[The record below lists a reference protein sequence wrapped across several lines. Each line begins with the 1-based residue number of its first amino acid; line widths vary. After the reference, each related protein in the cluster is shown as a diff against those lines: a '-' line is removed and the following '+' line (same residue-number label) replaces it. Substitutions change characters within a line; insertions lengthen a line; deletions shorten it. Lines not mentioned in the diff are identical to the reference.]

1 MRSLFLTAVVIL
13 LASCASREASPIRTY
28 DLGFEAPK
36 AQLPALRAVTVRAPM
51 PYDSVE
57 MFYRLAWRDGAEIA
71 PFANSRW
78 AAPPAELVRRQIVRA
93 LPGGAGGVCAL
104 DVELHDF
111 SQRFSAPEASEAR
124 IELRAALVTP
134 ERRVAAQTFRIAE
147 GGAGANAASG
157 SGAFSRAAERAVDEL
172 SGWIA
177 KQPACAS
184 P

>member
-1 MRSLFLTAVVIL
+1 MRSLFFTAVLL

-28 DLGFEAPK
+28 DLGVDVPK
-36 AQLPALRAVTVRAPM
+36 AQLPALRSVTVRAPM
-51 PYDSVE
+51 PFDSVE
-57 MFYRLAWRDGAEIA
+57 MYYRLAWRDAAEIA

-93 LPGGAGGVCAL
+93 LPGSAGGACSL

-134 ERRVAAQTFRIAE
+134 ERRVAAQTFRVVE

-157 SGAFSRAAERAVDEL
+157 SGAFGRAAERAVDEL

-177 KQPACAS
+177 KQPACTS

>member
-1 MRSLFLTAVVIL
+1 MIL
-13 LASCASREASPIRTY
+13 AAGCASRDATPVRTY
-28 DLGFEAPK
+28 DLGVEIPR

-51 PYDSVE
+51 PYDGVE
-57 MFYRLAWRDGAEIA
+57 MYYRLAWRDTAEIA

-93 LPGGAGGVCAL
+93 LPGSAGGACAL
-104 DVELHDF
+104 DVELQDF

-124 IELRAALVTP
+124 IELRAALLTSQG
-134 ERRVAAQTFRIAE
+134 RVAAQSFRIAE
-147 GGAGANAASG
+147 SGGGANAASG
-157 SGAFSRAAERAVDEL
+157 SGAFARAAERAVDEI

-177 KQPACAS
+177 KQPACTG

>member
-1 MRSLFLTAVVIL
+1 VRFLFLAGVMIL
-13 LASCASREASPIRTY
+13 VAGCSSREAAPIRTY
-28 DLGFEAPK
+28 DLGVELPK
-36 AQLPALRAVTVRAPM
+36 TQLPALRAVTVRAPM

-57 MFYRLAWRDGAEIA
+57 MFYRLAWRDGAEIS

-93 LPGGAGGVCAL
+93 LPGSAGGACAL

-124 IELRAALVTP
+124 IELRAALVTM

-147 GGAGANAASG
+147 SGAGANAASG
-157 SGAFSRAAERAVDEL
+157 SGAFARAAERAVEEL

-177 KQPACAS
+177 KQPACTS